1 MSIKLSIIAIP
12 LFFSSIFNEPGNGEK
27 IVKMMHTRNAGK
39 WHKAVTFDQT
49 TEMYRNDSLKRTQE
63 WHEAIFFPDKLRIDI
78 EPVANDNAIIF
89 RNDSTYSIRNGQ
101 IKAARS
107 EENDLIFLLGGMYSY
122 PAEKVVAK
130 MNSLGYD
137 LSKAYESEWNGKP
150 VYIVGAAD
158 KNDKVNQL
166 WIDKENLYLVRMLK
180 YGKENMEGIFENHIK
195 VSDNWTE
202 TKATFYFEGKLAQ
215 IETYHNYK
223 ATPSLD
229 ERIFNVDH
237 FQKFTR

>member
-1 MSIKLSIIAIP
+1 MSIKLSLITIP
-12 LFFSSIFNEPGNGEK
+12 LFFSTILSPPNRGEE
-27 IVKMMHTRNAGK
+27 IIKMIHTRNSGK

-49 TEMYRNDSLKRTQE
+49 TETYRNDSLKITQE
-63 WHEAIFFPDKLRIDI
+63 WHEAILFPDKLRIDI
-78 EPVANDNAIIF
+78 EPVANNNAIIF

-101 IKAARS
+101 VKAARN

-122 PAEKVVAK
+122 PAEKVIAK
-130 MNSLGYD
+130 MKKLGYD
-137 LSKAYESEWNGKP
+137 LSKAYDTEWQGRP
-150 VYIVGAAD
+150 VYVIGAAN

-166 WIDKENLYLVRMLK
+166 WIDKENLYMVRILK
-180 YGKENMEGIFENHIK
+180 FGKENMEGIFENHIK

-215 IETYHNYK
+215 VETYHNYR

-229 ERIFNVDH
+229 ERIFDVNH
-237 FQKFTR
+237 FQKFAQ